1 MARKTLKLAIMGA
14 SGVGKSV
21 FLASYFNCA
30 TNKDEGNLAIRFAD
44 SESIDHVSEMIQ
56 TLFIEHKPI
65 SGTDKRYNMSFHV
78 TNPDCLIS
86 LHDIPGGW
94 TTSAKSWED
103 AAVNIYNDLK
113 NADGVIFFVS
123 VGDLDPLHPETYDI
137 QNYKDMSTFSMA
149 LDLLRKPK
157 DDSAS
162 RQDVP
167 VCVVFTKGDLNPGTT
182 LEELEGEYR
191 NFLKSA
197 QDEGGKFKWFKVGHN
212 VKCWKSVAM
221 GRWEK
226 QDQPPVEG
234 EHQNVIEPMEWLV
247 ERMNSAKSAHIKR
260 WVLLFASIFVVF
272 SGVIIGWDHYS
283 WHSTKKDILQLT
295 AANRYDEAEATLT
308 EFENRL
314 FFASILPDFL
324 EAGADV
330 PDIKASL
337 QAKSAIYEK
346 NRLKDTANKHFE
358 ELGSYIKG
366 ADWSQY
372 PQAKLSYYAEGVKSL
387 QKYIDRTEYY
397 QVTPDKYDKVKEVLP
412 YWIVCRELRSV
423 DVGTDNSELT
433 GDDAFIR
440 LENILKSDTG
450 IPLEWKERQ
459 NPKIHGLM
467 LFWLNS
473 MPVPETPEMATQLIG
488 KGNILIH
495 YSRLPQESSQVLNGK
510 ITEWKQAEF
519 QLWEPTCNQWLR
531 EAADKDPGDAI
542 VFLSEKRTQ
551 PNLPDQFRQTIDAA
565 VQSHWQ
571 RRFNLWAEEVSSYNP
586 QEAYTFLENQLT
598 MAQLPQDI
606 REKLDVKLH
615 QLWEPICNQWLRE
628 AADNEPSDAIAFLS
642 EKRTQPN
649 LPDQFWQ
656 TIDVAIQSHWQR
668 RFNLW
673 AEEASSYNP
682 QEAYTFLENQLTM
695 TQLPQ
700 DIREGLDE
708 KLRYYEDKIIEVKM
722 DEIRVKASNA
732 RNLMELTDLLPILN
746 TLGNDYPSAVSAGN
760 NVLAER
766 LNELVQNEFSILGS
780 KFGNYLVAEDF
791 DRARETM
798 KEDANEIK
806 AGLERFRGKNID
818 IAGNDRQLAQIR
830 ADMMRRL
837 EEGEFA
843 ASKKAFSRLKN
854 ESMPSTYEIDTV
866 LKILEHFLSTYPGSD
881 KNSQVMQVKEYL
893 SAVSNGIRGYII
905 IKNSNCRDRL
915 YGDNEFVVTLRT
927 SNGKNWESREL
938 EGDDINWNER
948 VSIRWTPSTTVY
960 FQLIEKDIKYDDEFL
975 NETVFADGIFGYKKL
990 MNCWLQGDKKG
1001 CSLSITAEFDP
1012 PHLSS
1017 GWE

>member
-1 MARKTLKLAIMGA
+1 MAKKTLKLAIMGA

-30 TNKDEGNLAIRFAD
+30 TNRNEGNLTIRFAD

-78 TNPDCLIS
+78 TNPNCLIS

-103 AAVNIYNDLK
+103 AAVNVYNDLK

-123 VGDLDPLHPETYDI
+123 VGDLDPLHSETYDI
-137 QNYKDMSTFSMA
+137 QNYHDMQTFNMA
-149 LDLLRKPK
+149 LRHLRNPK
-157 DDSAS
+157 DGSTP

-167 VCVVFTKGDLNPGTT
+167 ICVVFTKGDLSPETT
-182 LEELEGEYR
+182 VEKLEDQYR

-197 QDEGGKFKWFKVGHN
+197 QEGGGKFKWLFKKGRY
-212 VKCWKSVAM
+212 VKCYKSIAM
-221 GRWEK
+221 GRWEN
-226 QDQPPVEG
+226 QDQPPVDG
-234 EHQNVIEPMEWLV
+234 DPQNVIDPMEWLV
-247 ERMNSAKSAHIKR
+247 KSMNSAKSAHTKSWFWFFVMI
-260 WVLLFASIFVVF
+260 FIIFSI
-272 SGVIIGWDHYS
+272 GIISYDRCS
-283 WHSTKKDILQLT
+283 WKSTKEDIRQLT
-295 AANRYDEAEATLT
+295 AANRYNEAEATLT

-314 FFASILPDFL
+314 FFARILPSFL
-324 EAGADV
+324 EAGSDV
-330 PDIKASL
+330 PDIKYSL
-337 QAKSAIYEK
+337 QAKSVIYEK
-346 NRLKDTANKHFE
+346 NCLKDTANKHFD

-372 PQAKLSYYAEGVKSL
+372 PQAEFSYYAEGVNNL
-387 QKYIDRTEYY
+387 QQYIDRTEYY

-412 YWIVCRELRSV
+412 YWIVCRELRSMEV
-423 DVGTDNSELT
+423 DTDNSELT
-433 GDDAFIR
+433 AEDAFIK
-440 LENILKSDTG
+440 LKNLLKFDTG

-495 YSRLPQESSQVLNGK
+495 YTRLPQESSQVLNEK
-510 ITEWKQAEF
+510 ITEWEQAEY
-519 QLWEPTCNQWLR
+519 QLWEPLCNQWLR
-531 EAADKDPGDAI
+531 ESADNDPSDAI

-551 PNLPDQFRQTIDAA
+551 PNLPDQFRHTIDIA

-571 RRFNLWAEEVSSYNP
+571 RRFNLW
-586 QEAYTFLENQLT
+586 T
-598 MAQLPQDI
+598 
-606 REKLDVKLH
+606 
-615 QLWEPICNQWLRE
+615 
-628 AADNEPSDAIAFLS
+628 
-642 EKRTQPN
+642 
-649 LPDQFWQ
+649 
-656 TIDVAIQSHWQR
+656 
-668 RFNLW
+668 
-673 AEEASSYNP
+673 EEASSYNP

-700 DIREGLDE
+700 DIREKLDE
-708 KLRYYEDKIIEVKM
+708 KLRYYEEKIIEVKM
-722 DEIRVKASNA
+722 DEIRDKASNA
-732 RNLMELTDLLPILN
+732 RNLMELTDGLSPILN
-746 TLGNDYPSAVSAGN
+746 TLEKDYPRAMSEAN
-760 NVLAER
+760 IVLAER
-766 LNELVQNEFSILGS
+766 LNEFVQNRLSTLRS

-798 KEDANEIK
+798 KEDANEMK
-806 AGLERFRGKNID
+806 ADLMRFRGKHID
-818 IAGNDRQLAQIR
+818 ISIYDSQLMQFR
-830 ADMMRRL
+830 KDMMRRL
-837 EEGEFA
+837 EEGEFV
-843 ASKKAFSRLKN
+843 ASKKAFKRLKN
-854 ESMPSTYEIDTV
+854 ESMPSTYEIDAV
-866 LKILEHFLSTYPGSD
+866 IKILEHFLSTYPISD
-881 KNSQVMQVKEYL
+881 KNSQIMQVKEYL

-915 YGDNEFVVTLRT
+915 YGDNEFVVKLRT
-927 SNGKNWESREL
+927 NNGKNWESRQL

-948 VSIRWTPSTTVY
+948 VPIRWTPSTIVY

-975 NETVFADGIFGYKKL
+975 NETVYADGIFGYKRL
-990 MNCWLQGDKKG
+990 MNYWLIGDKKG

-1012 PHLSS
+1012 PRLSS